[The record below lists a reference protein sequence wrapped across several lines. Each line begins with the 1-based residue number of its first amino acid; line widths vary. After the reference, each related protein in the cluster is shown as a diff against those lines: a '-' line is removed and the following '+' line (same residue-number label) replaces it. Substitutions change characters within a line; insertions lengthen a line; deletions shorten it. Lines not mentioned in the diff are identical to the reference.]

1 MSRKKI
7 ELNEKVEKMAEK
19 YLQMTD
25 TDLDDLTNTALKVYL
40 LNHLNSNQIRDAL
53 KDTSDTQSEY
63 RVKLFSIDD
72 LNNF

>member
-53 KDTSDTQSEY
+53 KDTADTQSEY
-63 RVKLFSIDD
+63 RGKLFSIDD